1 MIKGAKGA
9 VYAILGNAD
18 ITDEELMAAFTGAE
32 ALLNS
37 RPLTYPS
44 ANPEDDIPLT
54 PNHFLFG
61 QIGGKFAPESVDETT
76 FNPKKRWRRVQE
88 LVKHFWHRWIREWLP
103 ALNVRRKWLTV
114 ERDIQ
119 VNDVVL
125 VMSPKTPR
133 GHWPLGRIVEIYS
146 GKDGH
151 VRVTK
156 VQVGTEELLR
166 PITKL
171 CQLKLFIL
179 H

>member
-1 MIKGAKGA
+1 MIKGAKRA

-18 ITDEELMAAFTGAE
+18 ITDEELMTAFTGAE

-37 RPLTYPS
+37 RPLTYQS

-61 QIGGKFAPESVDETT
+61 QVGGKFAPESVDETT

-103 ALNVRRKWLTV
+103 ALIVRRKWLTV

-119 VNDVVL
+119 VDDVVL

-133 GHWPLGRIVEIYS
+133 GHWPLGRIVEIYP

-151 VRVTK
+151 ARVAK
-156 VQVGTEELLR
+156 VQVGREELLR
-166 PITKL
+166 SITKL
-171 CQLKLFIL
+171 CQLELS
-179 H
+179 